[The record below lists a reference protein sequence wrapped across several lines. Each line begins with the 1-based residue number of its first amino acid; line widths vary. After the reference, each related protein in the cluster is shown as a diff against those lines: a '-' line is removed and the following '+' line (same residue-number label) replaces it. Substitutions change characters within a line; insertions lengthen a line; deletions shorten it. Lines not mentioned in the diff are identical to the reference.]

1 VKVGRSELYAGRALL
16 IALMAYAGLRR
27 SELLGLDWD
36 DVDLSPRLLKVRK
49 PKGGRQRTIPI
60 HPGLVP
66 LIVDYYSVR
75 QPLVEH
81 ALFIG
86 VGAGAL
92 YLVTGGPIW
101 TAKLLRRRLRPT
113 RPEQAYDALP
123 RPMQKWVD
131 SLVADFGPTARDAR
145 NTLSEEI
152 ANWRLAPLK
161 NKKAR
166 RELAKAM
173 VEGPPGPQRA
183 GWKAAE
189 AALMLATAA
198 VTRRLVDQY
207 VLGRKPEGGL
217 NLREKA
223 PASPK
228 QAAKEYSGMSERGR
242 N

>member
-1 VKVGRSELYAGRALL
+1 MGETLAETRVEVDAQRSEVEQTADQLQSRVRHAL
-16 IALMAYAGLRR
+16 
-27 SELLGLDWD
+27 
-36 DVDLSPRLLKVRK
+36 DLKARFKEN
-49 PKGGRQRTIPI
+49 
-60 HPGLVP
+60 P
-66 LIVDYYSVR
+66 L
-75 QPLVEH
+75 
-81 ALFIG
+81 LFIG

-131 SLVADFGPTARDAR
+131 SLVADVGPTARDAR

-173 VEGPPGPQRA
+173 VEGPPGPSRA

-189 AALMLATAA
+189 AALLLVTAA
-198 VTRRLVDQY
+198 VTRRAVDQF

-217 NLREKA
+217 DLRRGA
-223 PASPK
+223 PDSPK
-228 QAAKEYSGMSERGR
+228 EAAKEYSGMSDRGR
-242 N
+242 G

>member
-1 VKVGRSELYAGRALL
+1 MGETLAETRVE
-16 IALMAYAGLRR
+16 
-27 SELLGLDWD
+27 
-36 DVDLSPRLLKVRK
+36 VDA
-49 PKGGRQRTIPI
+49 QRTEVEQTADDLQARVR
-60 HPGLVP
+60 HALDVKARFRENP
-66 LIVDYYSVR
+66 L
-75 QPLVEH
+75 
-81 ALFIG
+81 LFIG

-123 RPMQKWVD
+123 RPMQTWVD

>member
-1 VKVGRSELYAGRALL
+1 MGETLAETRVE
-16 IALMAYAGLRR
+16 
-27 SELLGLDWD
+27 
-36 DVDLSPRLLKVRK
+36 VDA
-49 PKGGRQRTIPI
+49 QRTEVEQTADDLQARVR
-60 HPGLVP
+60 HALDVKARFRENP
-66 LIVDYYSVR
+66 L
-75 QPLVEH
+75 
-81 ALFIG
+81 LFIG